1 MDWDRLGLAPLLE
14 NSYAV
19 QAASL
24 AGLVVASWIALHITR
39 RFLVVGIRAVVA
51 KSSVQWDDRLVD
63 AKLFVRLGHLAPAL
77 IVYYGV
83 DWIPDLGET
92 ISILVRRLS
101 VCAIALV
108 IALSISSILHA
119 VDNIYSGLSASR
131 SRPIK
136 GYLQLVKLAVGIV
149 TAVVIVATLFDKS
162 PLLFL
167 SGLGAMTAVLMLV
180 FKDTILSLV
189 ASVQLTGNDM
199 IRVGDWI
206 EMPKYGA
213 DGDVVDI
220 ALHTVKVQNWDKTI
234 TTIPTHR
241 LIEDSFKNWR
251 GMSLAGGR
259 RIKRS
264 VFIDVNTIRFLEPA
278 DIESFEKYALLQGY
292 VEQKRQDIES
302 YNSSARDHAINANIR
317 RLTNVGTFRAYI
329 YNYLKSHPQIHKNM
343 TLLVRQLDPTPQGLP
358 IQIYC
363 FTTTT
368 GWNAYEDIQSDVMDH
383 LFALAPDFGLRIF
396 QSPSG
401 QDVRELA
408 AGTST
413 RGDVG
418 EYSPLNQG

>member
-1 MDWDRLGLAPLLE
+1 MDLDRLGLAPLLE
-14 NSYAV
+14 NPIAV
-19 QAASL
+19 QVVSL
-24 AGLVVASWIALHITR
+24 AGLIIAAWIALHIAR
-39 RFLVVGIRAVVA
+39 RILVASIRAVA
-51 KSSVQWDDRLVD
+51 ARSSVKWDDHLVD
-63 AKLFVRLGHLAPAL
+63 AKLFIRIAHLAPAL
-77 IVYYGV
+77 VIYYGI
-83 DWIPDLGET
+83 DWIPELNDT
-92 ISILVRRLS
+92 IAILIRRLS
-101 VCAIALV
+101 VCAITLV
-108 IALSISSILHA
+108 IALSISSILNA
-119 VDNIYSGLSASR
+119 ADVIYSELADYR

-136 GYLQLVKLAVGIV
+136 GYLQLLKLSVGII
-149 TAVVIVATLFDKS
+149 TLVVIVATLFDKS

-167 SGLGAMTAVLMLV
+167 SGLGAMTAVMLLV

-220 ALHTVKVQNWDKTI
+220 ALHTIKVQNWDKTI
-234 TTIPTHR
+234 TTIPTHK

-251 GMSLAGGR
+251 GMSQAGGR

-264 VFIDVNTIRFLEPA
+264 VFIDMNTIRFLEPD
-278 DIESFEKYALLQGY
+278 DIEGFEKYALLQDY
-292 VEQKRQDIES
+292 VARKRQDIES
-302 YNSSARDHAINANIR
+302 HNASGRDRAINANIR

-329 YNYLKSHPQIHKNM
+329 YNYLKNHPQIHKNL

-358 IQIYC
+358 IEIYC

-368 GWNAYEDIQSDVMDH
+368 KWNAYEDIQSDVMDH

-401 QDVRELA
+401 QDVRSLA
-408 AGTST
+408 AG
-413 RGDVG
+413 RGDVV
-418 EYSPLNQG
+418 E

>member
-1 MDWDRLGLAPLLE
+1 MDWDRFGLTPVIE
-14 NSYAV
+14 NSMAL
-19 QAASL
+19 QTISL
-24 AGLVVASWIALHITR
+24 VGLILASWIALHIAR
-39 RFLVVGIRAVVA
+39 RILVVGIRALAA

-63 AKLFVRLGHLAPAL
+63 AKLFIRLAHLAPAL

-83 DWIPDLGET
+83 DWIPELNES
-92 ISILVRRLS
+92 ISTLIRRLS

-108 IALSISSILHA
+108 VALSISAILGA
-119 VDNIYSGLSASR
+119 IDKIYAGLTAYR

-136 GYLQLVKLAVGIV
+136 GYLQLVKLIVGVV
-149 TAVVIVATLFDKS
+149 TAVIIVATLFDKS
-162 PLLFL
+162 PLIFL

-199 IRVGDWI
+199 IQVGDWVEI
-206 EMPKYGA
+206 PKYGA

-234 TTIPTHR
+234 TTIPTHK

-264 VFIDVNTIRFLEPA
+264 IFIDVNTIRFLES
-278 DIESFEKYALLQGY
+278 DDVENFEKYALLQGY
-292 VEQKRQDIES
+292 VEEKRQEIES
-302 YNSSARDHAINANIR
+302 YNASGRDRAINANIR

-329 YNYLKSHPQIHKNM
+329 YKYLKNHPQIHKNM

-358 IQIYC
+358 IEIYC

-368 GWNAYEDIQSDVMDH
+368 EWNAYEDIQSDLMDH

-396 QSPSG
+396 QNPSG
-401 QDVRELA
+401 QDIRTLGELA
-408 AGTST
+408 GTLT
-413 RGDVG
+413 NRH
-418 EYSPLNQG
+418 P

>member
-1 MDWDRLGLAPLLE
+1 MDWDRFDLTSVIENPMALQTVSLVGLIL
-14 NSYAV
+14 
-19 QAASL
+19 
-24 AGLVVASWIALHITR
+24 ASWIALHVAR
-39 RFLVVGIRAVVA
+39 RILVVGIRAFAA
-51 KSSVQWDDRLVD
+51 KSSAQWDDRLVD
-63 AKLFVRLGHLAPAL
+63 AKLFVRLAHLAPAL

-83 DWIPDLGET
+83 DWIPELGES
-92 ISILVRRLS
+92 ISTLIRRLS

-108 IALSISSILHA
+108 VALSISAILRA
-119 VDNIYSGLSASR
+119 IDEIYAGLSAYR

-136 GYLQLVKLAVGIV
+136 GYLQLVKLVVGVV
-149 TAVVIVATLFDKS
+149 TAVIIVATLFDKS
-162 PLLFL
+162 PLIFL

-199 IRVGDWI
+199 IRVGDWVEI
-206 EMPKYGA
+206 PKYGA

-234 TTIPTHR
+234 TTIPTHK

-264 VFIDVNTIRFLEPA
+264 IFIDMNTIRFLEP
-278 DIESFEKYALLQGY
+278 DDVENFEKYALLQGY
-292 VEQKRQDIES
+292 VEEKRQEIES
-302 YNSSARDHAINANIR
+302 YNASGQDRAINANIR

-329 YNYLKSHPQIHKNM
+329 YRYLKNHPQIHKNL

-358 IQIYC
+358 IEIYC

-368 GWNAYEDIQSDVMDH
+368 EWNAYEDIQSDLMDH

-396 QSPSG
+396 QNPSG
-401 QDVRELA
+401 QDIRTLGKL
-408 AGTST
+408 AGTLTNRHS
-413 RGDVG
+413 
-418 EYSPLNQG
+418 

>member
-1 MDWDRLGLAPLLE
+1 MDWDRLGLAQILE
-14 NSYAV
+14 NPI
-19 QAASL
+19 AAQVVGL
-24 AGLVVASWIALHITR
+24 AILIFASWIALHIAR
-39 RFLVVGIRAVVA
+39 RILVAGIRTFAA
-51 KSSVQWDDRLVD
+51 KSSAQWDDRLVD
-63 AKLFVRLGHLAPAL
+63 AKLFTRLAYLVPAL
-77 IVYYGV
+77 VMVYGA
-83 DWIPDLGET
+83 DWIPDLNET
-92 ISILVRRLS
+92 VSILIRRLS
-101 VCAIALV
+101 AATIALV
-108 IALSISSILHA
+108 IAFSISSFLNA
-119 VDNIYSGLSASR
+119 VDEIYSGLSASR

-136 GYLQLVKLAVGIV
+136 GYLQLVKLVVGIV
-149 TAVVIVATLFDKS
+149 AVVVVITTLFDKS
-162 PLLFL
+162 PLIFL
-167 SGLGAMTAVLMLV
+167 SGLGAMTAVLLLV

-251 GMSLAGGR
+251 GMTIAGGR

-264 VFIDVNTIRFLEPA
+264 IFIDANTIRFLDPNE
-278 DIESFEKYALLQGY
+278 IETFEKYTLLQEY
-292 VEQKRQDIES
+292 IDQKRRDIETDNES
-302 YNSSARDHAINANIR
+302 ERDRTINANIR

-329 YNYLKSHPQIHKNM
+329 YSYLKNHPLIHKNM

-358 IQIYC
+358 IEIYC

-368 GWNAYEDIQSDVMDH
+368 DWNAYDPV
-383 LFALAPDFGLRIF
+383 
-396 QSPSG
+396 
-401 QDVRELA
+401 
-408 AGTST
+408 T

-418 EYSPLNQG
+418 EYSPTSPPHHGPARGCADGADRTARRGWIGPPCHGSGDRT

>member
-14 NSYAV
+14 NPIAV

-24 AGLVVASWIALHITR
+24 AGLIIASWIALHIAR
-39 RFLVVGIRAVVA
+39 RILVASIRAVAARSSA
-51 KSSVQWDDRLVD
+51 KWDDHLVD
-63 AKLFVRLGHLAPAL
+63 AKLFIRIAHLAPAL
-77 IVYYGV
+77 VIYYGIE
-83 DWIPDLGET
+83 WIPELNDT
-92 ISILVRRLS
+92 IAILIRRLS
-101 VCAIALV
+101 ICTIALV
-108 IALSISSILHA
+108 IALSISSILNA
-119 VDNIYSGLSASR
+119 ADVIYSGLADYR

-136 GYLQLVKLAVGIV
+136 GYLQLVKLAVGII
-149 TAVVIVATLFDKS
+149 TLVVIVATLFDKS

-167 SGLGAMTAVLMLV
+167 SGLGAMTAVLLLV

-234 TTIPTHR
+234 TTIPTHK

-251 GMSLAGGR
+251 GMSIAGGR

-264 VFIDVNTIRFLEPA
+264 VFIDVNTIRFLEPE
-278 DIESFEKYALLQGY
+278 DIEGFEKYALLQGY
-292 VEQKRQDIES
+292 VDQKRRDIES
-302 YNSSARDHAINANIR
+302 HNASGRDRAINANIR

-329 YNYLKSHPQIHKNM
+329 YNYLKNHPQIHKNM

-358 IQIYC
+358 IEIYC

-368 GWNAYEDIQSDVMDH
+368 EWNAYEDIQSDVMDH

-401 QDVRELA
+401 QDVRQLA
-408 AGTST
+408 ANSGS
-413 RGDVG
+413 GDVV
-418 EYSPLNQG
+418 E

>member
-14 NSYAV
+14 NPIAV

-24 AGLVVASWIALHITR
+24 ACLIIGAWIALHIAR
-39 RFLVVGIRAVVA
+39 RILVVGIRAVAA

-63 AKLFVRLGHLAPAL
+63 AKLFIRLAHLAPAL
-77 IVYYGV
+77 IIYYGV
-83 DWIPDLGET
+83 DWIPDLDET
-92 ISILVRRLS
+92 IPILIRRLS

-108 IALSISSILHA
+108 VALSISSILHA
-119 VDNIYSGLSASR
+119 VEDIYSGLSAYR

-136 GYLQLVKLAVGIV
+136 GYLQLIKLAVGIV
-149 TAVVIVATLFDKS
+149 TAVVIIATLFDKS

-167 SGLGAMTAVLMLV
+167 SGLGAMTAVLLLV
-180 FKDTILSLV
+180 FRDTILSLV

-220 ALHTVKVQNWDKTI
+220 ALHTIKVQNWDKTI
-234 TTIPTHR
+234 TTIPTHK

-264 VFIDVNTIRFLEPA
+264 
-278 DIESFEKYALLQGY
+278 ALLQDY
-292 VEQKRQDIES
+292 VEQKCRDIES
-302 YNSSARDHAINANIR
+302 YDSGGRDRAINANIR
-317 RLTNVGTFRAYI
+317 RLTNVGTFRAYL
-329 YNYLKSHPQIHKNM
+329 YNYLKNHPQIHKNM

-358 IQIYC
+358 IEIYC

-368 GWNAYEDIQSDVMDH
+368 EWNAYEDIQSDVMDH

-401 QDVRELA
+401 QDVRQLA
-408 AGTST
+408 AGASMNVH
-413 RGDVG
+413 R
-418 EYSPLNQG
+418 

>member
-1 MDWDRLGLAPLLE
+1 MDWDRIGLAPLLE
-14 NSYAV
+14 NPIAV

-24 AGLVVASWIALHITR
+24 VGLCIASWIALRIAR
-39 RFLVVGIRAVVA
+39 RILVASIRAVAARSIV
-51 KSSVQWDDRLVD
+51 KWDDHLVD
-63 AKLFVRLGHLAPAL
+63 AKLFIRIAHLAPAL
-77 IVYYGV
+77 VVYYGIE
-83 DWIPDLGET
+83 WIPELNDT
-92 ISILVRRLS
+92 IAILVRRLA
-101 VCAIALV
+101 VCSIALV
-108 IALSISSILHA
+108 IALSISSILNA
-119 VDNIYSGLSASR
+119 ADVIYSGLAAYR

-136 GYLQLVKLAVGIV
+136 GYLQLVKLAVGII
-149 TAVVIVATLFDKS
+149 TLVVIVATLFDKS

-167 SGLGAMTAVLMLV
+167 SGLGAMTAVLLLV

-234 TTIPTHR
+234 TTIPTHK

-251 GMSLAGGR
+251 GMTIAGGR

-264 VFIDVNTIRFLEPA
+264 IFIDANTIRFLEP
-278 DIESFEKYALLQGY
+278 DEIEAFEKYTLLQDY
-292 VEQKRQDIES
+292 IDHKRRDIES
-302 YNSSARDHAINANIR
+302 YNASGRDRTINANIR

-329 YNYLKSHPQIHKNM
+329 YSYLKNHPQIHKNM

-358 IQIYC
+358 IEIYC

-368 GWNAYEDIQSDVMDH
+368 NWNAYEDIQSDMIDH
-383 LFALAPDFGLRIF
+383 LFAVAPDFGLHTF
-396 QSPSG
+396 QNPSG
-401 QDVRELA
+401 QDFKRLVE
-408 AGTST
+408 TS
-413 RGDVG
+413 
-418 EYSPLNQG
+418 